1 MARDKGRA
9 LRAGVIGCGVGR
21 SHIQGYRAA
30 GVEIVALAGLDA
42 GRCAAVAEEFSI
54 PFIYGE
60 YENLLA
66 RDDLDMVSV
75 AVPNYLHADVV
86 LAALERGLD
95 VCVEK
100 PLAHNLADAERIAA
114 AAQNSRGQVMVMF
127 NWRLRADAQALKR
140 YLANGTLGRVYYA
153 KAGWL
158 RRSGIPGIGG
168 WFTEKTK
175 SGGGPLVDL
184 GVHMLDLSMWLLDYP
199 QAVAVSGAT
208 YAEFGP
214 RGRGTW
220 PGRPVWAGSG
230 GGYDVEDLAAAFI
243 RLADGVT
250 LYLEA
255 SWAAYGQ
262 HKDDFYVHLFG
273 SEGGGQINVRQ
284 YAEVDTLTV
293 YTDMAGAGAE
303 IHPTVMAGMSHVVG
317 IEEFVAMVQG
327 EKPNPAPPEQGV
339 ALMRIIDGIYRSAA
353 EGREVSL

>member
-1 MARDKGRA
+1 MGGNKKGT

-30 GVEIVALAGLDA
+30 GVEVVALAGLDA
-42 GRCAAVAEEFSI
+42 ARCAKVAGEFNI

-75 AVPNYLHADVV
+75 CVPNYLHADVV
-86 LAALERGLD
+86 LAALERGFN

-114 AAQNSRGQVMVMF
+114 AAKTASGQVMVMF

-140 YLANGTLGRVYYA
+140 YLALGTLGRVYYA
-153 KAGWL
+153 RAGWL
-158 RRSGIPGIGG
+158 RRNGIPGIGG
-168 WFTEKTK
+168 WFTQKAM
-175 SGGGPLVDL
+175 SGGGPLIDL
-184 GVHMLDLSMWLLDYP
+184 GVHMLDLSLWLLDYP

-220 PGRPVWAGSG
+220 QGWRLGGSG
-230 GGYDVEDLAAAFI
+230 DTYDVEDLAAAFI

-255 SWAAYGQ
+255 SWAAYGE

-273 SEGGGQINVRQ
+273 SEGGGQINVRE
-284 YAEVDTLTV
+284 YADVGTLTV

-303 IHPTVMAGMSHVVG
+303 IHPTVTAGMSHVVG

-327 EKPNPAPPEQGV
+327 EKPNPAPPAHGV

>member
-1 MARDKGRA
+1 MGQDRTRP

-21 SHIQGYRAA
+21 SHIMGYRAA
-30 GVEIVALAGLDA
+30 GVDVVALAGLDA
-42 GRCAAVAEEFSI
+42 GRCADVAAEFNI
-54 PFIYGE
+54 PFVYGE
-60 YENLLA
+60 YQTLLA
-66 RDDLDMVSV
+66 RDDLDVVSV
-75 AVPNYLHADVV
+75 AVPNYLHAEVV

-95 VCVEK
+95 VCIEK

-114 AAQNSRGQVMVMF
+114 AARTSRGQVMVMF

-140 YLANGTLGRVYYA
+140 YLNAGALGRVYYA

-158 RRSGIPGIGG
+158 RRSGIPGIGA
-168 WFTEKTK
+168 WFTQKAM
-175 SGGGPLVDL
+175 SGGGPLIDL

-199 QAVAVSGAT
+199 QAVAVSGAA

-220 PGRPVWAGSG
+220 VGRPVSG
-230 GGYDVEDLAAAFI
+230 GESGRYDVEDLAAAFI
-243 RLADGVT
+243 RLAGGVT

-273 SEGGGQINVRQ
+273 SEGGGQINVQQ

-303 IHPTVMAGMSHVVG
+303 IHPTVTAGVSHVVG
-317 IEEFVAMVQG
+317 IEEFVGMVRDG
-327 EKPNPAPPEQGV
+327 RPNPAPPEQGV

-353 EGREVSL
+353 EGREVTL